1 MPSTATWIA
10 VGVALIAIGMAALI
24 PPAWVAY
31 AFVGAGAIVVIL
43 ATQARW
49 FKIVRRH
56 DD

>member
-31 AFVGAGAIVVIL
+31 AFVGAGAIVVVL
-43 ATQARW
+43 ATLARW